1 MALTRYKITT
11 VFEVS
16 GFIDADVEAGGWS
29 AVQVRRTEI
38 SKFVG
43 RVLDAL
49 ADADE
54 TGHLVLVDSLM

>member
-29 AVQVRRTEI
+29 AVQVRRT
-38 SKFVG
+38 
-43 RVLDAL
+43 
-49 ADADE
+49 
-54 TGHLVLVDSLM
+54 